1 MELVKYEAAC
11 RAVAAAKSI
20 DEVKEISNRAAAARA
35 YARQAKNKQLELD
48 ALEIRTRAERRLGE
62 MIISL
67 QNDGHCVQGG
77 RGDDIIRLREL
88 DIDGNL
94 SQPAQ
99 RLARIPATEFESELL
114 NWRSASEA
122 SRRIEVPLQRYRHP
136 SKKGDVQRAYAKI
149 ARQIPGE
156 QDELRRFKGP
166 DGRLMRDWRLGE
178 LKRIESECLR
188 GAAAAQKL
196 MGECPVANADPLAT
210 VEMIFDRRALE
221 ALLSAVFENH
231 PRVLGDAG
239 LSGQYRAEARDRRT
253 RVCEHCTKQFI
264 MRSTDRA
271 GRFCSRECGF
281 ASRRNKGSV
290 VNERPQTAAGGS

>member
-196 MGECPVANADPLAT
+196 MGECPVANADPRRRCAEVAEGRGVSRVFQRMAPMLRGMKLLTETPMFRRSPAT
-210 VEMIFDRRALE
+210 
-221 ALLSAVFENH
+221 
-231 PRVLGDAG
+231 
-239 LSGQYRAEARDRRT
+239 ART
-253 RVCEHCTKQFI
+253 
-264 MRSTDRA
+264 MRA
-271 GRFCSRECGF
+271 GSICRSD
-281 ASRRNKGSV
+281 
-290 VNERPQTAAGGS
+290 